1 MLGMAYLFHDQER
14 SPDEILAAMDE
25 AIAPFLAQPVS
36 AEALARAK
44 VKARSALYDEIEA
57 FSGFGLADLLASYAL
72 FDGNP
77 EGVKRI
83 PAQLEQ
89 VTPELL
95 QKTAREWLRSTNRTV
110 LVVKAKG

>member
-1 MLGMAYLFHDQER
+1 
-14 SPDEILAAMDE
+14 MDE
-25 AIAPFLAQPVS
+25 AISPFLAQPVS

-44 VKARSALYDEIEA
+44 VKARSALYDEIES

-77 EGVKRI
+77 EGVKGI